1 MTVATPAAL
10 WVSAATVTLALTLA
24 TTSPALGVTVRAE
37 DTPSAVNTEPP
48 AATDTEAESAAAAE
62 AAAAAAQ
69 AAETAAQ
76 AAAAQAAAEAAA
88 AAAAA
93 AANATQPT
101 EETPATN
108 NYTYVPPASTRRP
121 TTLKKEAVAQTPTP
135 MPTPEP
141 TAVEEIAPTVEPSS
155 TPTPEPTDGT
165 VITEVD
171 YATPASSGAS
181 PLAIV
186 ALSASLVLA
195 AVLGGWALLYKLRLA
210 NRPTISPFK
219 RR

>member
-48 AATDTEAESAAAAE
+48 AATDAEAESAAAAE
-62 AAAAAAQ
+62 AAAAQ

-88 AAAAA
+88 AAAEET
-93 AANATQPT
+93 ANATPPT

-108 NYTYVPPASTRRP
+108 KYTYVPPASTRRP

-135 MPTPEP
+135 TPEP
-141 TAVEEIAPTVEPSS
+141 TVVEEIAPTAEPSS

-171 YATPASSGAS
+171 YTTPASSGAS
-181 PLAIV
+181 TLAIV

-210 NRPTISPFK
+210 NRPTTSPFK

>member
-1 MTVATPAAL
+1 MTVATTPAAL
-10 WVSAATVTLALTLA
+10 WVSAATITLALTLA
-24 TTSPALGVTVRAE
+24 TTSPELGVTVRAE

-69 AAETAAQ
+69 AAETTAQ
-76 AAAAQAAAEAAA
+76 AAAAQAAAE
-88 AAAAA
+88 AAAA

-141 TAVEEIAPTVEPSS
+141 TAVDEIAPTVEPSS

-171 YATPASSGAS
+171 YTTPVSSGAS